1 MNMEPEII
9 FEDEALLVIN
19 KPAGLMVHGDGRSDE
34 STLAD
39 WLVSHYPDM
48 KEVGEPWENQ
58 KGEMIPRPGIVHRL
72 DRDTSGV
79 LLVAKNQEMF
89 EYLKGQFQEH
99 TIQKTYHAFAY
110 GILKEDSGLIDK
122 PIGKST
128 QDFRQWSAMPG
139 ARGKK
144 RDAQTEFKVLSRAK
158 DIIYLE
164 LKPKTGRTHQLRV
177 HLKAIH
183 HPIICDKL
191 YAKGKQCLLGLNRVA
206 LHASKIEFTLPDG
219 KEAIYEALLPD
230 DFQKA
235 LAEMQNM

>member
-1 MNMEPEII
+1 MNEPEII
-9 FEDEALLVIN
+9 FEDDTLLVLN
-19 KPAGLMVHGDGRSDE
+19 KPAGLMVHGDGRSSED
-34 STLAD
+34 TLAD
-39 WLVSHYPDM
+39 WLVNHYPDM

-79 LLVAKNQEMF
+79 MLVAKTQVMF
-89 EYLKGQFQEH
+89 DFLKEQFQEH

-144 RDAQTEFKVLSRAK
+144 RDAQTEFKVLFRNK
-158 DIIYLE
+158 GVVYLE
-164 LKPKTGRTHQLRV
+164 LKPLTGRTHQLRV

-183 HPIICDKL
+183 HPIVCDGL
-191 YAKGKQCLLGLNRVA
+191 YAKGKECLFGINRVA
-206 LHASKIEFTLPDG
+206 LHASKIEVTLPDG
-219 KEAIYEALLPD
+219 KESVFEAQQPPD
-230 DFQKA
+230 FEKA